1 MSYTKTNW
9 VNGGTPAINA
19 TNLNK
24 IETGIETA
32 FNKTMLHDRELANI
46 EAVLDIDNQAIANS
60 GKFYDLFDAT
70 NNYSAGILDT
80 TRTQL
85 NGAHVAGGKILT
97 VDSTTGFVAGQE
109 ITLQDDTNIEDG
121 VIDSVDS
128 PTQLTLVANLANNYK
143 ADADVYRS
151 NVLVSGSKMNFG
163 GWSNVVTYDH
173 STPVSVV
180 ASAYLTAGNGGR
192 KIVVLSNDWIVAVAY
207 DGGTNYFKIYKST
220 DNGATFAF
228 VKNITNVTGAGTW
241 AIASY
246 GNVLYALMADG
257 SGTGI
262 YFRSTDM
269 ITEVQ
274 SSVITVDT
282 QTSIGAGCSL
292 SIDSTG
298 NLHAAWCSKNAT
310 RPNSFN
316 IRYSKSTDAGAT
328 WAAATLITTGNTSG
342 VDWTTPSLVIASDKP
357 LIISTLKNGSN
368 YSIVCDR
375 WNGSAWQTQNGVYDA
390 LTRVQENPSAV
401 VDGAGVVHVAWDG
414 YDGTDTSVTNI
425 RYNKSSDIGATWGT
439 ASKLTTGNSLG
450 QLSPS
455 ITYDASNNIYVVW
468 QGQTGA
474 GVYNIRQLKYTSSWG
489 SIVELTASAVS
500 DITSPSACSNYTSFT
515 TPLILYEDT
524 NTTSSVKFIGVLSA
538 STTTSLLINKARY
551 NIIPPMGTTT
561 EIASWVQK
569 ERATTEGDFVVTAF
583 ESIVDTAADE
593 SYTAMTK
600 SSTYIAANLAEDQF
614 LMSAVTAQEK
624 VTLKIVM
631 TRATTSIAKAI
642 TKVLGAIN

>member
-32 FNKTMLHDRELANI
+32 FNKTAIHDRELANI

-60 GKFYDLFDAT
+60 GKFYDLFDGT

-85 NGAHVAGGKILT
+85 NGAHVAGGNILT

-128 PTQLTLVANLANNYK
+128 GTQLTLIANLANDYK
-143 ADADVYRS
+143 DNADVYRS
-151 NVLVSGSKMNFG
+151 NVLISGSKMNFG
-163 GWSNVVTYDH
+163 TWTSGSVYDR
-173 STPVSVV
+173 STPVQVIN
-180 ASAYLTAGNGGR
+180 ASYLTTGNGGR
-192 KIVVLSNDWIVAVAY
+192 KLVILTNGYIIACVRN
-207 DGGTNYFKIYKST
+207 GTTDVRLYKST
-220 DNGATFAF
+220 DNGATFTLLVTRAQATIDASITTDGTHIYLLYSHNSAQTIEL
-228 VKNITNVTGAGTW
+228 VKYDNAGSVVGSDPVTVDSSQTTLANVSIQYDGG
-241 AIASY
+241 
-246 GNVLYALMADG
+246 VLYA
-257 SGTGI
+257 
-262 YFRSTDM
+262 
-269 ITEVQ
+269 
-274 SSVITVDT
+274 
-282 QTSIGAGCSL
+282 
-292 SIDSTG
+292 
-298 NLHAAWCSKNAT
+298 AWSSKNAT

-316 IRYSKSTDAGAT
+316 IRYSKCTDAGVT
-328 WAAATLITTGNTSG
+328 WASPTSITTGNSAG
-342 VDWTTPSLVIASDKP
+342 LDWVTPSIVVASSKP
-357 LIISTLKNGSN
+357 VIISVLVNGSN
-368 YSIVCDR
+368 YSVVCDR
-375 WNGSAWQTQNGVYDA
+375 WNGSAWATENSVYDA
-390 LTRVQENPSAV
+390 GAYAQANPSAV
-401 VDGAGVVHVAWDG
+401 VDGAGVIHVTWQGAADG
-414 YDGTDTSVTNI
+414 EAAAI
-425 RYNKSSDIGATWGT
+425 RYNTSSDVGATWGT
-439 ASKLTTGNSLG
+439 QAKAYYTAGTGAENPSIAVDAANKPHIVFRTTATGAYNIYKIDKISGSWSAATALTTNN
-450 QLSPS
+450 
-455 ITYDASNNIYVVW
+455 SNN
-468 QGQTGA
+468 A
-474 GVYNIRQLKYTSSWG
+474 DN
-489 SIVELTASAVS
+489 
-500 DITSPSACSNYTSFT
+500 PSVCSNYTSFT
-515 TPLILYEDT
+515 DPICIYKDLQATKVQFRGIFSA
-524 NTTSSVKFIGVLSA
+524 TTI
-538 STTTSLLINKARY
+538 TSLLINKARY
-551 NIIPPMGTTT
+551 NIIPPMGDTT

-569 ERATTEGDFVVTAF
+569 ERESTETDFVVTAF